1 VKRRST
7 HGPASR
13 NDFTGCIIPPAHRQ
27 FLAFFCASLHTS
39 CKSQG
44 GSALLDP
51 LDRALLAIL
60 QEDNLATADTLA
72 EQVGRSPS
80 AVARRL
86 RRLRTSGAIAADA
99 AILSEAAIGSPL
111 SAVVHIQLERHAP
124 QEGDRL
130 RRRLIASP
138 NVQLCLDIAGSF
150 DILLLVVA
158 RDMRA
163 YNDFADA
170 MLAEHPAVRRFET
183 SFVKKRVKASLAYPL
198 EELLGSG

>member
-1 VKRRST
+1 
-7 HGPASR
+7 
-13 NDFTGCIIPPAHRQ
+13 
-27 FLAFFCASLHTS
+27 
-39 CKSQG
+39 
-44 GSALLDP
+44 LLDR
-51 LDRALLAIL
+51 LDCALLAIL
-60 QEDNLATADTLA
+60 QEDNLATADRLA

-86 RRLRTSGAIAADA
+86 RRLRTNGVIAADA
-99 AILSEAAIGSPL
+99 TILSEAAIGSPL

-130 RRRLIASP
+130 RRRLVASP
-138 NVQLCLDIAGSF
+138 NVQMCLDIAGSF

-158 RDMRA
+158 RDMTA
-163 YNDFADA
+163 YNAFADA

-198 EELLGSG
+198 EELIGSN